1 MVAWIGS
8 LLVVPIAEYIQ
19 GPTPQSKLIQKLGT
33 VAAVAAAAWGV
44 LALLLQ
50 HIGILPAAKT
60 DVPIVNRA
68 PGFKIRNFAIWIV
81 IALLLVFLF
90 NLFQGQNG
98 PTPAPAPAPNNGA
111 PSLEAILI
119 NWFPM
124 LLLIGVWI
132 FIMRRMMVKK
142 NDEDPKA

>member
-1 MVAWIGS
+1 LAI
-8 LLVVPIAEYIQ
+8 
-19 GPTPQSKLIQKLGT
+19 
-33 VAAVAAAAWGV
+33 V
-44 LALLLQ
+44 LQRL
-50 HIGILPAAKT
+50 GILPTVTMNSGAVSTPAT
-60 DVPIVNRA
+60 RVPH
-68 PGFKIRNFAIWIV
+68 IRNFAIWIV
-81 IALLLVFLF
+81 VALLLVFLF

-98 PTPAPAPAPNNGA
+98 PTRAPAPNNGA

-132 FIMRRMMVKK
+132 FIMRRMTVKK